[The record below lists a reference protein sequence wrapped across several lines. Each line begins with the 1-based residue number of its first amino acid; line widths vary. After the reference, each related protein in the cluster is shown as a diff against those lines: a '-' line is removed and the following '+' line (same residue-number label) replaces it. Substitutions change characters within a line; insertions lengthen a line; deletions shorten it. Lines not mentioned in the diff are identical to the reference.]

1 MDEQPPK
8 QMPLWLT
15 IDVTLIVVGL
25 IVVCLGAWL
34 GFMDLPPLNLL
45 AKGPS

>member
-1 MDEQPPK
+1 MDEQHPK
-8 QMPLWLT
+8 QMSFWLT
-15 IDVTLIVVGL
+15 IDVTLIVVVL
-25 IVVCLGAWL
+25 IVVSLGAWL